1 AIMILGIIGSVIY
14 YIKTED
20 GSREWDR
27 IKIRLPIFGTI
38 YQYLYIARFADNLSV
53 LLSGGIPIIQAL
65 KIVSSVIGN
74 TVYEAIFLKA
84 ADEIRIG
91 GVMSDVLRKS
101 SQIPPIVSQM
111 VKIGEESGQIDLVL
125 QHVAKFYEQEASD
138 MAKNLSTLIEP
149 LLMVLIGVAVA
160 FLAFSVIMPIYN
172 IAGQF

>member
-1 AIMILGIIGSVIY
+1 
-14 YIKTED
+14 
-20 GSREWDR
+20 
-27 IKIRLPIFGTI
+27 
-38 YQYLYIARFADNLSV
+38 
-53 LLSGGIPIIQAL
+53 
-65 KIVSSVIGN
+65 VSSVIGN

-101 SQIPPIVSQM
+101 PQIPPIVSQM

-125 QHVAKFYEQEASD
+125 QHVANFYEQESSD

-172 IAGQF
+172 IAGQL